1 MVPRSSA
8 LTKNRSKGESTESQA
23 VTDISPI
30 IDSLKEALEF
40 SNKTQLRKKVLEIA
54 KITGESFRQRG
65 DSSVSYLPFRKD
77 LDQILESKTLERAK
91 YYTKRLLKSLTESKT
106 NGINDIN
113 LYRWK
118 EYDEIITDSL
128 WTFDKR
134 DTSGAHLGWYWGN
147 FVPQIPHQIFL
158 RFTKKGDWVLD
169 PFAGSGT
176 TLIEGLRLGRN
187 TIGVDI
193 NKETIKRAA
202 SLIKRETNVFGT
214 SSILKSGDSTKINFE
229 DLCKRN
235 GASRVQLVIMHP
247 PYHDIIKFSK
257 NSKDLSNA
265 NSVGKFLQGFGQV
278 VKRTY
283 PVLQDGRYLVLVAGD
298 KYQNGEWIPLGFYLM
313 EEIIKNGYKLTGIIA
328 KNFEDTRAK
337 REQKKLWRYRALVGG
352 FYVFKHEYIFIFKKQ
367 SKKDSGADRV

>member
-1 MVPRSSA
+1 MVPRSSK
-8 LTKNRSKGESTESQA
+8 LMRNESKDESTESEI

-30 IDSLKEALEF
+30 IDSLKEALES
-40 SNKTQLRKKVLEIA
+40 SNKTQLQKKVMEIA
-54 KITGESFRQRG
+54 QTTGESLRQSG
-65 DSSVSYLPFRKD
+65 VSYLPLRKD
-77 LDQILESKTLERAK
+77 LDQILESKTLERAR

-118 EYDEIITDSL
+118 EYDEILTDSL

-134 DTSGAHLGWYWGN
+134 DTSGGHLGWYWGN

-202 SLIKRETNVFGT
+202 SLIKSETNVFGT
-214 SSILKSGDSTKINFE
+214 RSVLKNGDSTKISFE
-229 DLCKRN
+229 DLCKRS
-235 GASRVQLVIMHP
+235 GASQVQLVMMHP

-257 NSKDLSNA
+257 NSKDLSNT
-265 NSVGKFLQGFGQV
+265 NSIGKFLQGFGQV

-313 EEIIKNGYKLTGIIA
+313 EEVIKNGYKLTGIIA

-367 SKKDSGADRV
+367 NEKDSGADRV